1 MGAMWFGRNQKF
13 RWNHSDSPRVL
24 QDLPGFNMDPH
35 LDNRAVFG
43 VVIVNL
49 KDNPAGSG
57 TTILD
62 QFRKKQIYQGPTE
75 KGTGILL
82 FNKNGTD
89 FVAFDKLCP
98 NNDCTSA
105 MTFKNRLLHCSCDE
119 SEYSVDFGGAPQT
132 EGFECPAIEY
142 RVTKIGTTIR
152 ISNF

>member
-1 MGAMWFGRNQKF
+1 MFKKLLFLLGCYLLVNCSDTTNLANCIRILPISSVVSDLNNPEMINAQTPGGVAELSGGRK
-13 RWNHSDSPRVL
+13 
-24 QDLPGFNMDPH
+24 
-35 LDNRAVFG
+35 
-43 VVIVNL
+43 
-49 KDNPAGSG
+49 
-57 TTILD
+57 
-62 QFRKKQIYQGPTE
+62 
-75 KGTGILL
+75 GILL